1 MQAVVKTP
9 LIKINISGRIS
20 KRLLTVLK
28 EEFGSDVKILPEK
41 EDLQK
46 EDIFETEWYKNIKKE
61 MTPGEYMKIYRQNRQ
76 MTQAQLGELLG
87 GLPRQ
92 HISNMESGKRAI
104 SVNIAKKL
112 SKIFNVPIDRFIK

>member
-9 LIKINISGRIS
+9 LTKINISGKIS

-28 EEFGSDVKILPEK
+28 EEFGNDIKILPEK

-76 MTQAQLGELLG
+76 MTQTQLGELLG
-87 GLPRQ
+87 GIPRQ
-92 HISNMESGKRAI
+92 HISNMESNKRAI
-104 SVNIAKKL
+104 STNIAKKL
-112 SKIFNVPIDRFIK
+112 AKIFNIPIERFIK